1 MIPNLKISYLKTGEK
16 MKKVVK
22 FLPAIISVVLIAVI
36 CIVLSVGLTSCGGNT
51 PKEASV
57 PKYTAS
63 DTTDVAVYELTENEE
78 TKELEATQVFTIPR
92 GMQVNVFP
100 TPVVAGEINY
110 LRLEEEAPS
119 VESDEEPPVH
129 YFLET
134 DLVDDQAETVRETA
148 RFVRTSVTV
157 YENPDTPDIASFF
170 KKGTALEV
178 TGFDK
183 INDDGSVE
191 MYKVKSGETEGYV
204 FSKYLVATQEEADA
218 VYTEYYDL
226 NKDKIYDTELY
237 CGPPTA
243 MDYFPYDKSFDTDKE
258 MPAEARTLY
267 MNMGTIDVID
277 TYIECA
283 KEIGCNAFVIDIKDG
298 RLAYKAEAANEYS
311 PTSYNHGLH
320 DVADYKAAVDKVKA
334 AGIWTIGRIV
344 VFNDEEF
351 AADNP
356 NECIFNNGVNQEW
369 PSAYSRLAWEYNV
382 KLAVAAVEEIGF
394 DEIQFDY
401 VRFPENT
408 FFMSRDGGADFKN
421 TYNEEKAEA
430 IQNFCFYAADQ
441 IHKSGAYFSVDVF
454 GECSNGYVTA
464 YGQYWPAISMVVD
477 AISSMP
483 YVDHF
488 GRDVD
493 TWSDYY
499 TTVYNWADKAAEAQT
514 ITPNP
519 AVARTWLT
527 CYDVPYWDPVVYANS
542 AFLGGQV
549 QALWDAGI
557 GDGGFITWNAA
568 SNLNIYYNVGDAF
581 KRDYT
586 AN

>member
-1 MIPNLKISYLKTGEK
+1 
-16 MKKVVK
+16 MKKK
-22 FLPAIISVVLIAVI
+22 ILSFLPSIISVCLIIVIVAVL
-36 CIVLSVGLTSCGGNT
+36 GLTSCGNKT

-57 PKYTAS
+57 VKYAAS
-63 DTTDVAVYELTENEE
+63 DSTEVAVYEIGENEE
-78 TKELEATQVFTIPR
+78 TKETAATEAYTIPR
-92 GMQVNVFP
+92 GSAVNVYP
-100 TPVVAGEINY
+100 TPVVVGETNY
-110 LRLEEEAPS
+110 LRMEEEPQS
-119 VESDEEPPVH
+119 VEEGEEPPVH
-129 YFLET
+129 YFLES
-134 DLVDDQAETVRETA
+134 DLVDTAEETVRETA
-148 RFVRTSVTV
+148 CFVRTPVTV
-157 YENPDTPDIASFF
+157 YENAETPDIASFF
-170 KKGTALEV
+170 KKGTPLEII
-178 TGFDK
+178 GFDRL
-183 INDDGSVE
+183 NEDGSVE
-191 MYKVKSGETEGYV
+191 MYKVRSGEIEGYV
-204 FSKYLVATQEEADA
+204 FSKYMARTQEEADA
-218 VYTEYYDL
+218 VYSEYYDL
-226 NKDKIYDTELY
+226 NADKIYETELY
-237 CGPPTA
+237 CGLPTS
-243 MDYFPYDKSFDTDKE
+243 MDYYPYDKSFDTEKE

-298 RLAYKAEAANEYS
+298 RLAYKAEAASEYS

-356 NECIFNNGVNQEW
+356 DECIFNNGVNQEW
-369 PSAYSRLAWEYNV
+369 PSAFSRLAWEYNV
-382 KLAVAAVEEIGF
+382 KLAVAAIEEIGF
-394 DEIQFDY
+394 DEIEFDY

-421 TYNEEKAEA
+421 TYGEEKAEA

-441 IHKSGAYFSVDVF
+441 IHKAGAYFSVDVF

-464 YGQYWPAISMVVD
+464 YGQYWPAISMIVD

-499 TTVYNWADKAAEAQT
+499 TTVYNWAEKAAEAQK

-519 AVARTWLT
+519 AAARTWLT
-527 CYDVPYWDPVVYANS
+527 CYAVPYWDPVIPANS

-568 SNLNIYYNVGDAF
+568 SSVEIYYNVGEAF

-586 AN
+586 AK